1 MGVDVLCLRRG
12 EGAPN
17 GRIGAEGSQP
27 YGGDAACCG
36 SRDTVRG
43 SGFLA
48 FGGLR
53 HSVEPRVSCPLPRG
67 GGLGALPA
75 WPPRGRGTVGGEG
88 VCRARWPDGLHVRDK
103 GPAPGRGRGA
113 PGGGRRG
120 GSDPPSEAPCPFP
133 RDRDVPLGVGSL
145 LSLREVESLG
155 RGSVARPS
163 TTPFP
168 IPRHL
173 LRLRSRFRGLRGWDW
188 RKRKDWFPP
197 GPRFPVPGFP
207 PSRGSGSWGDGACP
221 CDLPPD
227 GGGASG

>member
-113 PGGGRRG
+113 PGGGAERR
-120 GSDPPSEAPCPFP
+120 
-133 RDRDVPLGVGSL
+133 
-145 LSLREVESLG
+145 LRPSLG
-155 RGSVARPS
+155 GPL
-163 TTPFP
+163 P
-168 IPRHL
+168 
-173 LRLRSRFRGLRGWDW
+173 
-188 RKRKDWFPP
+188 FPP
-197 GPRFPVPGFP
+197 GSRRTPRRGLTSVPPRSRVSREGQCSSALHNPVP
-207 PSRGSGSWGDGACP
+207 DTA
-221 CDLPPD
+221 
-227 GGGASG
+227 ASP

>member
-1 MGVDVLCLRRG
+1 MLRIAGYSQRFGFPSFRGSAALCRAEGVVPPPTWRRAGGASGLAPTWPRHGGWGGGVPCPVARRAPRAGQRPRPRPG
-12 EGAPN
+12 EG
-17 GRIGAEGSQP
+17 R
-27 YGGDAACCG
+27 
-36 SRDTVRG
+36 
-43 SGFLA
+43 
-48 FGGLR
+48 
-53 HSVEPRVSCPLPRG
+53 
-67 GGLGALPA
+67 
-75 WPPRGRGTVGGEG
+75 
-88 VCRARWPDGLHVRDK
+88 
-103 GPAPGRGRGA
+103 

-145 LSLREVESLG
+145 RSLREVESLG

-163 TTPFP
+163 TTRFP

-197 GPRFPVPGFP
+197 CPRFPVPGFP

-221 CDLPPD
+221 CDLPPG